1 MRPLYLLPLLLI
13 AVPAAGAAQSPRTVE
28 VRLTNFD
35 FTPKTI
41 RLQAGQPVTLRLVNP
56 GNGGHDFSAPQFF
69 AAAQMAAG
77 QNVMMHHPGS
87 IEVPGHQTVTVQL
100 TPTRGTYRLR
110 CTHRLHSA
118 FGMHGQIIVG

>member
-1 MRPLYLLPLLLI
+1 MRAFTLLPLLL
-13 AVPAAGAAQSPRTVE
+13 ALPAAALAQAPGTVE

-41 RLQAGQPVTLRLVNP
+41 HLHAGQPVTLRLVNP

-69 AAAQMAAG
+69 AAASIAGGNAAIQRG
-77 QNVMMHHPGS
+77 A
-87 IEVPGHQTVTVQL
+87 IEVNGHQTVSVQL
-100 TPTRGTYRLR
+100 TPARGTYRLR

-118 FGMHGQIIVG
+118 FGMHGQIVVD